1 MLLLECEVAIFF
13 LSPLAFS
20 SHGPM
25 DMACVSCSHAFVG
38 EDRRGVFCQMNDFFF
53 FLLVA

>member
-25 DMACVSCSHAFVG
+25 DMACVSCSHVFVG
-38 EDRRGVFCQMNDFFF
+38 EDRGMFF
-53 FLLVA
+53 AK